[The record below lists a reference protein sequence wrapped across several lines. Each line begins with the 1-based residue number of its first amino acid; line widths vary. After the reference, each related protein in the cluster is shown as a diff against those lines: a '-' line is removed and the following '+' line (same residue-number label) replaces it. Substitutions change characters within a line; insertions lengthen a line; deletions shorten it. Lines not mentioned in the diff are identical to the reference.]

1 MIIFTQDLS
10 IGKQIQIKRIIE
22 GTEQRD
28 LAKRLGMHRTLL
40 SKIENDVLDV
50 PKKHW
55 ATIMDYL
62 NQ

>member
-22 GTEQRD
+22 GIEQRE
-28 LAKRLGMHRTLL
+28 LAKRLGIHRTLL
-40 SKIENDVLDV
+40 SKIETGAIDV
-50 PKKHW
+50 PKKYW

-62 NQ
+62 SH